1 MSVWDKADI
10 IKCIGLNWRISLSM
24 SDPDLVPLLIQRV
37 KRMNL
42 IACAAE
48 LIADGDLVNVQIR
61 RYRQWQLSQTSS
73 VASCIIPASLL
84 HGQREILEQLLGE
97 HNFNRFGGWLG
108 KNSMTGK
115 NLRLMEDLHVHMLAS
130 RESSSGRD
138 TIRLEY
144 LTLLLKQLTEPLR
157 SLPKAEAVEKVV
169 EFI

>member
-84 HGQREILEQLLGE
+84 HGQREILEQVKVVCLVQAIVICLASPYSFCAFLSPQ
-97 HNFNRFGGWLG
+97 NNWAQCLG
-108 KNSMTGK
+108 KWHLFSTLNQLSIYYFYSS
-115 NLRLMEDLHVHMLAS
+115 AS
-130 RESSSGRD
+130 YDQHELQEFLVSS
-138 TIRLEY
+138 
-144 LTLLLKQLTEPLR
+144 
-157 SLPKAEAVEKVV
+157 
-169 EFI
+169 EF

>member
-42 IACAAE
+42 IARAAE
-48 LIADGDLVNVQIR
+48 SIADGDLVNVQIR

-84 HGQREILEQLLGE
+84 HGQREILEQGG

-108 KNSMTGK
+108 KNSMAGK

>member
-24 SDPDLVPLLIQRV
+24 SDPDLVPLLI
-37 KRMNL
+37 
-42 IACAAE
+42 
-48 LIADGDLVNVQIR
+48 QIR

-84 HGQREILEQLLGE
+84 HGQREILEQGE

>member
-1 MSVWDKADI
+1 MYRFEDI
-10 IKCIGLNWRISLSM
+10 DSGSSLKLALW
-24 SDPDLVPLLIQRV
+24 PRV
-37 KRMNL
+37 L
-42 IACAAE
+42 F
-48 LIADGDLVNVQIR
+48 
-61 RYRQWQLSQTSS
+61 
-73 VASCIIPASLL
+73 LL
-84 HGQREILEQLLGE
+84 HCCMGREKYL
-97 HNFNRFGGWLG
+97 NRFGGWLG

>member
-1 MSVWDKADI
+1 MYRFEDI
-10 IKCIGLNWRISLSM
+10 DSGSSLKLALW
-24 SDPDLVPLLIQRV
+24 PRV
-37 KRMNL
+37 L
-42 IACAAE
+42 F
-48 LIADGDLVNVQIR
+48 
-61 RYRQWQLSQTSS
+61 
-73 VASCIIPASLL
+73 LL
-84 HGQREILEQLLGE
+84 HCCMGREKYLNSFSVESYW
-97 HNFNRFGGWLG
+97 FGGWLG

>member
-1 MSVWDKADI
+1 MGREKYLNSFSVESYW
-10 IKCIGLNWRISLSM
+10 
-24 SDPDLVPLLIQRV
+24 
-37 KRMNL
+37 
-42 IACAAE
+42 
-48 LIADGDLVNVQIR
+48 
-61 RYRQWQLSQTSS
+61 
-73 VASCIIPASLL
+73 
-84 HGQREILEQLLGE
+84 
-97 HNFNRFGGWLG
+97 FGGWLG